1 MKIGTAI
8 IGFYYCFI
16 FILLT
21 ILAPAD
27 DFFHTTTPLP
37 IATQMYGA
45 VVLGDYLYVIGGNS
59 YVPGTV
65 EDLWQTSVWRAF
77 IYPDGS
83 LEKWEKCAPIPHN
96 RSYIENQTIVLNDVV
111 YALCGYDGK
120 NETRY
125 KNILWT
131 RPLPNGELEPWRE
144 SPPCPGQ
151 AVNCAVAVST
161 PGYIHLIAGRGEKE
175 TALPDVWSAQIAAD
189 GTVLGWEPAPFLP
202 APLWFHHAG
211 VVGGRVWVWGG
222 LKGNSNKSVNDNIYF
237 SEILPSGRLG
247 KWEVADKKLNPAF
260 FGAACAVSG
269 DFLLSFFP
277 RYAGGETSYDIVY
290 STFDGKVL
298 SDWGLITAG
307 TKARLYTS
315 VATDYR
321 NNILFLPGGRI
332 EHGPKAEYL
341 DSTVYCFRIKPSD
354 KSAAVDATP
363 TPALLIGIASGARDQ
378 TARLSYTYH
387 TITTG
392 IHRGFHTYE
401 KSREIFE
408 KKNRPV
414 VIYFYTKT
422 ARNCVKQGQIL
433 QEQFNPA
440 TYGDAMIFAELDG
453 QNYPQLSQQYGVFR
467 FPAWVFFNSRG
478 KEIGRKVQAL
488 EATELDALVRYVL
501 QSP

>member
-1 MKIGTAI
+1 MGNRRIKTGY
-8 IGFYYCFI
+8 FFFI
-16 FILLT
+16 VVLLFHGVS
-21 ILAPAD
+21 LGD
-27 DFFHTTTPLP
+27 EFFHTTTPLP
-37 IATQMYGA
+37 IPTQMYGA
-45 VVLGDYLYVIGGNS
+45 VVMGDYLYVIGGNS

-65 EDLWQTSVWRAF
+65 DDLWQTSVWRAF

-111 YALCGYDGK
+111 YVLCGYDGNNGTK
-120 NETRY
+120 Y

-161 PGYIHLIAGRGEKE
+161 PGYIHLIGGRGEQR
-175 TALPDVWSAQIAAD
+175 ASLPDVWSAQIAAD

-211 VVGGRVWVWGG
+211 VVGGKVWVWGG
-222 LKGNSNKSVNDNIYF
+222 LTGSNNKSVNENIYF

-247 KWEVADKKLNPAF
+247 KWQLHEKKLKPAF

-269 DFLLSFFP
+269 DYILSFFP
-277 RYAGGETSYDIVY
+277 RYSGGVSKYDIRY
-290 STFDGKVL
+290 AQYAENGL
-298 SDWGLITAG
+298 SDWGVINAN
-307 TKARLYTS
+307 TKAKLYTS

-332 EHGPKAEYL
+332 DHGESPENL
-341 DSTVYCFRIKPSD
+341 DSTVYCFRLKKED
-354 KSAAVDATP
+354 KSSP
-363 TPALLIGIASGARDQ
+363 TPEQTPDLLMSVAMGQRDQ

-387 TITTG
+387 SVTNG
-392 IHRGFHTYE
+392 VHRGFHTYE
-401 KSREIFE
+401 RSREIFE
-408 KKNRPV
+408 KRNKPV

-440 TYGDAMIFAELDG
+440 TYGDSMIFAELDG

-467 FPAWVFFNSRG
+467 FPSWIFFNSKGR
-478 KEIGRKVQAL
+478 EIGRKTQV
-488 EATELDALVRYVL
+488 LDSSLMDTLIRYVI
-501 QSP
+501 QSQ